1 MLQREFC
8 SVCSENMRR
17 YSCAFLSVD
26 AEDIHISA
34 RSFSRYT
41 IKKDIHKER
50 EMHEGPVDLREN
62 PQSNS
67 SAGSII
73 LALYN
78 KKGHLYDVLF
88 IV

>member
-1 MLQREFC
+1 MLQRKFC
-8 SVCSENMRR
+8 SACSDNMRR
-17 YSCAFLSVD
+17 YFCAFLSVD
-26 AEDIHISA
+26 AEDVHISA
-34 RSFSRYT
+34 KC
-41 IKKDIHKER
+41 KKVRKER